1 MYGVAYLGTVEGI
14 TMHINWKKE
23 ILTIPNLLSV
33 FRLALIPVY
42 ITIYLN
48 AVEPCDY
55 YLAAGILALSCMT
68 DMIDGYIARRFNM
81 ISNMGKFLDPIADKM
96 TQFTLIVSL
105 AFRYPVLYFLIALFV
120 VKESFQLI
128 AVGIN
133 LRKKKMLDCALMSGK
148 VCTTVLFTSLIAMVL
163 FPTIKESTVGVIA
176 AVDAIFLL
184 IAFVDDVRDYYGKEP
199 KVTDIKSIGENS
211 IPKPG

>member
-1 MYGVAYLGTVEGI
+1 MQ
-14 TMHINWKKE
+14 INWKKE

-33 FRLALIPVY
+33 FRLVLIPVY

-96 TQFTLIVSL
+96 TQFTLIVCL
-105 AFRYPVLYFLIALFV
+105 AFRYPILIWLICLFV

-128 AVGIN
+128 AMLVN
-133 LRKKKMLDCALMSGK
+133 LRRGKALNGALMEGK
-148 VCTTVLFTSLIAMVL
+148 ICTTVLFVSLLIMVL
-163 FPTIKESTVGVIA
+163 FPMLKPLTVQIIA
-176 AVDAIFLL
+176 AIDTLFLL
-184 IAFVDDVRDYYGKEP
+184 ISFASYIFAYLGKNTL
-199 KVTDIKSIGENS
+199 VQDIEE
-211 IPKPG
+211 

>member
-1 MYGVAYLGTVEGI
+1 
-14 TMHINWKKE
+14 
-23 ILTIPNLLSV
+23 V

-68 DMIDGYIARRFNM
+68 DMIDGYIARKFNM

-96 TQFTLIVSL
+96 TQFTLIVCL
-105 AFRYPVLYFLIALFV
+105 AFRYPFLIWLICLFV

-128 AVGIN
+128 AIGLN
-133 LRKKKMLDCALMSGK
+133 LRKKKMLDGALFSGK
-148 VCTTVLFTSLIAMVL
+148 ICTTILFSSLILMVL
-163 FPTIKESTVGVIA
+163 IPTMKESTVAIMA
-176 AVDAIFLL
+176 AVDAAFMLYAFADYFL
-184 IAFVDDVRDYYGKEP
+184 AYYGKQP
-199 KVTDIKSIGENS
+199 KVVDISTVLPPEEA
-211 IPKPG
+211 

>member
-1 MYGVAYLGTVEGI
+1 MV
-14 TMHINWKKE
+14 INWKKE
-23 ILTIPNLLSV
+23 ILTIPNLLSL
-33 FRLALIPVY
+33 FRLLLIPVY
-42 ITIYLN
+42 MSIYLS
-48 AVEPCDY
+48 ATTPTDY
-55 YLAAGILALSCMT
+55 YIAAAILAGSCLT
-68 DMIDGYIARRFNM
+68 DLVDGFIARRFNM
-81 ISNMGKFLDPIADKM
+81 ISNVGKLLDPIADKM

-133 LRKKKMLDCALMSGK
+133 LRKKKMLDGALMSGK

-176 AVDAIFLL
+176 AIDAVFLL
-184 IAFVDDVRDYYGKEP
+184 IAFVDYVCAYYGKEP
-199 KVTDIKSIGENS
+199 KVTDIKAIGEN
-211 IPKPG
+211 